1 MSYRYGAWRGGPD
14 PLEPPFDVARALDR
28 LGDRVLRGDRAAD
41 ALRNLLR
48 QGMPGTR
55 GLRDLLRQARD
66 RRRQLRERGRL
77 DGTLERVRE
86 LLDQAVEQERQ
97 TLFPDPSDA
106 ARLAEAELDQ
116 LPPDTA
122 RAVRQLADYRWRS
135 PEAAATYEQIRDLLR
150 REVLDSQFRGM
161 RDALAGA
168 SPEELQRIR
177 DMIADLN
184 AMLEA
189 DARGEDTQRQ
199 FEEFMER
206 YGDMFPE
213 RPRSLEE
220 LVDALARRAAA
231 ASRLAASLTP
241 EQRAE
246 LAALS
251 ASVLGDLGLRY
262 ELDRLGRALR
272 SRRPDLAWDQGAAM
286 DGEQPL
292 GLGDATTALEELADL
307 ESLEATLG
315 QRYPGASLDDI
326 DLEAVERAL
335 GRAAV
340 DDVETLRRLERE
352 LAEQGYLV
360 REQGELRLT
369 PKAIRRIGAV
379 ALRRIFSSLDE
390 GRRGDHDV
398 AGLGLAGEPT
408 GASRP
413 WTFGDEEPLD
423 VVRTVR
429 NAVLRQGPRRP
440 PGAVDDHDPPAPP
453 SATLP
458 VRGPTV
464 PEMGGLDAD
473 RGSTV
478 PEVGGL
484 DADRG
489 STVPGV
495 GGLDAVRRPTV
506 PGVGGLDAVRGPT
519 GRGAGGFP
527 RARAARPGVTL
538 APDDF
543 EVLETERRTSAAVCL
558 LVDQSYSML
567 LREAWGTAKA
577 TALAL
582 HSLVSTRYPQD
593 ALEIIG
599 FSLLARTVRPAELPD
614 LDAAVGQGTNLHH
627 ALVLAGRHLDRH
639 PEAEPVVL
647 VVTDGEPT
655 AHLEPDGYPLFDY
668 PPDPRTIELTLTEVT
683 RLTRRRATINLFM
696 LDDDPRLVAFVDLIA
711 RLNGGRVFAPAP
723 DRLGDYVVSDYLRAR
738 RGRRAR

>member
-28 LGDRVLRGDRAAD
+28 LGERVLAGDRAAD
-41 ALRNLLR
+41 ALRGLLR
-48 QGMPGTR
+48 EGMPGTR

-66 RRRQLRERGRL
+66 RRRELRQRGRL

-86 LLDQAVEQERQ
+86 LLDQAVDTERQ
-97 TLFPDPSDA
+97 ALFPDPSDA

-122 RAVRQLADYRWRS
+122 RAVRQLADYQWRS

-150 REVLDSQFRGM
+150 REVLDAQFRGM

-177 DMIADLN
+177 DMVADLN

-189 DARGEDTQRQ
+189 DARGEDTQRA

-213 RPRSLEE
+213 NPRSLEE

-231 ASRLAASLTP
+231 ASRLAASLSP

-251 ASVLGDLGLRY
+251 RSVLGDLGLQY

-272 SRRPDLAWDQGAAM
+272 SRRSDLRWDQGATM
-286 DGEQPL
+286 GGEQPL

-307 ESLEATLG
+307 ESLEASLG
-315 QRYPGASLDDI
+315 QRYPGASLDDV

-352 LAEQGYLV
+352 LTEQGYLL

-429 NAVLRQGPRRP
+429 NAVLR
-440 PGAVDDHDPPAPP
+440 
-453 SATLP
+453 
-458 VRGPTV
+458 
-464 PEMGGLDAD
+464 
-473 RGSTV
+473 
-478 PEVGGL
+478 
-484 DADRG
+484 
-489 STVPGV
+489 
-495 GGLDAVRRPTV
+495 
-506 PGVGGLDAVRGPT
+506 
-519 GRGAGGFP
+519 GAGESGRSPGGQMRAGPLGGFGGEDSP
-527 RARAARPGVTL
+527 PNEPGLRRVGVRL

-543 EVLETERRTSAAVCL
+543 EIEETERRTSAAVCL
-558 LVDQSYSML
+558 LVDQSLSML
-567 LREAWGTAKA
+567 LRETWGMAKA

-599 FSLLARTVRPAELPD
+599 FSLLARTVRPADLPD
-614 LDAAVGQGTNLHH
+614 LDASVTQGTNLHH

-655 AHLEPDGYPLFDY
+655 AHLEPDGRPIFDY
-668 PPDPRTIELTLTEVT
+668 PPDPRTIELTLTEVN
-683 RLTRRRATINLFM
+683 RLTRRRATINVFM
-696 LDDDPRLVAFVDLIA
+696 LDDDPRLVAFVDLVA
-711 RLNGGRVFAPAP
+711 RLNGGRVLAPAP

-738 RGRRAR
+738 RGRRGR

>member
-28 LGDRVLRGDRAAD
+28 LGERVLSGDRAAD

-66 RRRQLRERGRL
+66 RRRELRERGRL

-97 TLFPDPSDA
+97 ALFPDPSDA

-122 RAVRQLADYRWRS
+122 RAVRQLADYQWRS

-177 DMIADLN
+177 DMVADLN

-213 RPRSLEE
+213 NPRSLEE

-251 ASVLGDLGLRY
+251 ESVLGDLGLQY

-272 SRRPDLAWDQGAAM
+272 SRRPDLSWDRGAPVA
-286 DGEQPL
+286 GEQPL

-307 ESLEATLG
+307 ESLEASLG

-352 LAEQGYLV
+352 LTEQGYLV
-360 REQGELRLT
+360 REQGELKLS

-379 ALRRIFSSLDE
+379 ALRRIFSTLDE

-413 WTFGDEEPLD
+413 WQFGDEEPID

-440 PGAVDDHDPPAPP
+440 GA
-453 SATLP
+453 
-458 VRGPTV
+458 
-464 PEMGGLDAD
+464 
-473 RGSTV
+473 
-478 PEVGGL
+478 
-484 DADRG
+484 
-489 STVPGV
+489 
-495 GGLDAVRRPTV
+495 AV
-506 PGVGGLDAVRGPT
+506 A
-519 GRGAGGFP
+519 
-527 RARAARPGVTL
+527 L

-567 LREAWGTAKA
+567 LREAWGMAKA

-582 HSLVSTRYPQD
+582 HSLVATRYPQD

-599 FSLLARTVRPAELPD
+599 FSLLARTVRNAELPD
-614 LDAAVGQGTNLHH
+614 LAPAVGQGTNLHH

-655 AHLEPDGYPLFDY
+655 AHLEPDGFPWFDY
-668 PPDPRTIELTLTEVT
+668 PPDPRTIELTLAEVT
-683 RLTRRRATINLFM
+683 RLTRRGATINVFM
-696 LDDDPRLVAFVDLIA
+696 LDDDPRLVRFVDGIA
-711 RLNGGRVFAPAP
+711 RLNGGRVFAPSTE
-723 DRLGDYVVSDYLRAR
+723 RLGDYVVSDYLRAR
-738 RGRRAR
+738 RGRRGR

>member
-14 PLEPPFDVARALDR
+14 PLEPPFDVAGALDR

-41 ALRNLLR
+41 ALRDLLR
-48 QGMPGTR
+48 RGLPGTR
-55 GLRDLLRQARD
+55 GLRDLLRQVRE
-66 RRRQLRERGRL
+66 RRQGLRDRGRL

-86 LLDQAVEQERQ
+86 LLDQAVDQERQ
-97 TLFPDPSDA
+97 ALFPDPSDA

-122 RAVRQLADYRWRS
+122 RAVRQLADYQWRS

-177 DMIADLN
+177 DMLADLN

-246 LAALS
+246 LAGLAQ
-251 ASVLGDLGLRY
+251 SVLGDLGLQY
-262 ELDRLGRALR
+262 ELDRLGRSLR
-272 SRRPDLAWDQGAAM
+272 SRRPDLRWDQGAPMA
-286 DGEQPL
+286 GEQPL

-307 ESLEATLG
+307 ESLEASLG
-315 QRYPGASLDDI
+315 QRYPGASLDDV
-326 DLEAVERAL
+326 DPEALERAL

-340 DDVETLRRLERE
+340 DDLETLRRLERE

-360 REQGELRLT
+360 REQGELKLT
-369 PKAIRRIGAV
+369 PKAVRRIGAV
-379 ALRRIFSSLDE
+379 ALRRVFSSLDE

-413 WTFGDEEPLD
+413 WQFGDEQPLD

-429 NAVLRQGPRRP
+429 NAVLRGGPRRP
-440 PGAVDDHDPPAPP
+440 GGALA
-453 SATLP
+453 
-458 VRGPTV
+458 
-464 PEMGGLDAD
+464 
-473 RGSTV
+473 
-478 PEVGGL
+478 
-484 DADRG
+484 
-489 STVPGV
+489 
-495 GGLDAVRRPTV
+495 
-506 PGVGGLDAVRGPT
+506 
-519 GRGAGGFP
+519 
-527 RARAARPGVTL
+527 L

-543 EVLETERRTSAAVCL
+543 EVLETETRTSAAVCL

-567 LREAWGTAKA
+567 LRETWGMAKA

-593 ALEIIG
+593 ALEVIG
-599 FSLLARTVRPAELPD
+599 FSLLARTVRPTELPD

-655 AHLEPDGYPLFDY
+655 AHLEPDGYPWFDY

-683 RLTRRRATINLFM
+683 RLTRRRATINVFM
-696 LDDDPRLVAFVDLIA
+696 LDDDPRLVGFVDLIA
-711 RLNGGRVFAPAP
+711 RLNGGRVFAPSP

>member
-14 PLEPPFDVARALDR
+14 PLEPPFDVNQALDR
-28 LGDRVLRGDRAAD
+28 LGERVLSGDRAAD

-66 RRRQLRERGRL
+66 RRRELRERGRL

-97 TLFPDPSDA
+97 ALFPDPSDA

-122 RAVRQLADYRWRS
+122 RAVRQLADYQWRS

-150 REVLDSQFRGM
+150 REVLDSQFRGL

-177 DMIADLN
+177 DMVADLN

-189 DARGEDTQRQ
+189 DARGEDTSRQ

-213 RPRSLEE
+213 NPRSLEE

-251 ASVLGDLGLRY
+251 ESVLGDLGLQY
-262 ELDRLGRALR
+262 ELDRLGRSLR
-272 SRRPDLAWDQGAAM
+272 SRRPDLPWDEGASM
-286 DGEQPL
+286 GGEEPL

-307 ESLEATLG
+307 ESLESQLG

-326 DLEAVERAL
+326 DMEAVERAL

-352 LAEQGYLV
+352 LTEQGYLV
-360 REQGELRLT
+360 REQGELKLT

-398 AGLGLAGEPT
+398 AGIGLAGEPT

-413 WTFGDEEPLD
+413 WVFGDEEPLD
-423 VVRTVR
+423 VPRTVR
-429 NAVLRQGPRRP
+429 NAVLRGAPRRP
-440 PGAVDDHDPPAPP
+440 GGAVA
-453 SATLP
+453 
-458 VRGPTV
+458 
-464 PEMGGLDAD
+464 
-473 RGSTV
+473 
-478 PEVGGL
+478 
-484 DADRG
+484 
-489 STVPGV
+489 
-495 GGLDAVRRPTV
+495 
-506 PGVGGLDAVRGPT
+506 
-519 GRGAGGFP
+519 
-527 RARAARPGVTL
+527 L

-567 LREAWGTAKA
+567 LRETWGMAKA

-582 HSLVSTRYPQD
+582 HSLVSTRFPQD
-593 ALEIIG
+593 ALEVIG

-655 AHLEPDGYPLFDY
+655 AHLEPDGYPIFDY
-668 PPDPRTIELTLTEVT
+668 PPDPRTIELTLAEVT
-683 RLTRRRATINLFM
+683 RLTRRRATINVFM

>member
-14 PLEPPFDVARALDR
+14 PLEPPFDVAGALDR
-28 LGDRVLRGDRAAD
+28 LGERVLSGDRAAD

-66 RRRQLRERGRL
+66 RRRELRERGRL

-97 TLFPDPSDA
+97 ALFPDPSDA

-122 RAVRQLADYRWRS
+122 RAVRQLADYQWRS

-150 REVLDSQFRGM
+150 REVLDAQFQGM

-177 DMIADLN
+177 DMVADLN

-199 FEEFMER
+199 FEEFMDR

-213 RPRSLEE
+213 NPRSLEE

-246 LAALS
+246 LAALTE
-251 ASVLGDLGLRY
+251 SVLGDLGLQY

-272 SRRPDLAWDQGAAM
+272 SHRPDLPWDQGTTM
-286 DGEQPL
+286 GGEEPL

-307 ESLEATLG
+307 ESLEASLG
-315 QRYPGASLDDI
+315 QRYPGASLDDV

-335 GRAAV
+335 GRSAV

-352 LAEQGYLV
+352 LTEQGYLL
-360 REQGELRLT
+360 REQGELKLS

-379 ALRRIFSSLDE
+379 ALRRVFSSLEE

-413 WTFGDEEPLD
+413 WVFGDEEPLD
-423 VVRTVR
+423 VIRTVR
-429 NAVLRQGPRRP
+429 NAVLRGASRP
-440 PGAVDDHDPPAPP
+440 PGGAVDSPGHPAPR
-453 SATLP
+453 S
-458 VRGPTV
+458 GTV
-464 PEMGGLDAD
+464 PL
-473 RGSTV
+473 
-478 PEVGGL
+478 
-484 DADRG
+484 
-489 STVPGV
+489 
-495 GGLDAVRRPTV
+495 
-506 PGVGGLDAVRGPT
+506 
-519 GRGAGGFP
+519 RGAEQRETGFPRARTEAGRPGDRAGAGFP
-527 RARAARPGVTL
+527 RARAAGPAVEL

-567 LREAWGTAKA
+567 LRETWGMAKA

-599 FSLLARTVRPAELPD
+599 FSRFARTVRPADLPD
-614 LDAAVGQGTNLHH
+614 LDADIGQGTNLHH

-655 AHLEPDGYPLFDY
+655 AHLEPDGYAWFAY
-668 PPDPRTIELTLTEVT
+668 PPERRTVELTLTEVT
-683 RLTRRRATINLFM
+683 RLTRRGATINVFM
-696 LDDDPRLVAFVDLIA
+696 LDEDPRLVAFVDLVA
-711 RLNGGRVFAPAP
+711 RLNGGRVFSPSP

-738 RGRRAR
+738 RGRRGRRAG

>member
-1 MSYRYGAWRGGPD
+1 
-14 PLEPPFDVARALDR
+14 
-28 LGDRVLRGDRAAD
+28 
-41 ALRNLLR
+41 LRNLLR
-48 QGMPGTR
+48 QGVPGTR
-55 GLRDLLRQARD
+55 GLRDLLRQVRD
-66 RRRQLRERGRL
+66 RRNDLRERGRL

-86 LLDQAVEQERQ
+86 LLDQAVEQERRA
-97 TLFPDPSDA
+97 LFPDPSDA

-122 RAVRQLADYRWRS
+122 RAVRQLADYQWRS

-150 REVLDSQFRGM
+150 REVLDSQFQGM

-177 DMIADLN
+177 DMVADLN

-213 RPRSLEE
+213 NPRNLEE
-220 LVDALARRAAA
+220 LVDALSRRAAA
-231 ASRLAASLTP
+231 ASRLAASLSP

-251 ASVLGDLGLRY
+251 ESVLGDLGLQY
-262 ELDRLGRALR
+262 ELDRLGRSLR
-272 SRRPDLAWDQGAAM
+272 SRRPDLPWDQGAAM
-286 DGEQPL
+286 GGEEPL

-307 ESLEATLG
+307 ESLEAALG

-352 LAEQGYLV
+352 LTEQGYLV
-360 REQGELRLT
+360 REQGELKLT

-398 AGLGLAGEPT
+398 TGLGLAGELT

-413 WTFGDEEPLD
+413 WQFGDEEPLD

-429 NAVLRQGPRRP
+429 NAVLR
-440 PGAVDDHDPPAPP
+440 
-453 SATLP
+453 
-458 VRGPTV
+458 
-464 PEMGGLDAD
+464 GGQL
-473 RGSTV
+473 
-478 PEVGGL
+478 
-484 DADRG
+484 
-489 STVPGV
+489 
-495 GGLDAVRRPTV
+495 
-506 PGVGGLDAVRGPT
+506 
-519 GRGAGGFP
+519 GGFGGADSP
-527 RARAARPGVTL
+527 PNGPGRRGVRL
-538 APDDF
+538 QPDDF

-567 LREAWGTAKA
+567 LRETWGMAKA

-599 FSLLARTVRPAELPD
+599 FSLLARTVRPADLPD

-655 AHLEPDGYPLFDY
+655 AHLEPDGTPEFWY
-668 PPDPRTIELTLTEVT
+668 PPDPRTVELTLTEVT
-683 RLTRRRATINLFM
+683 RLTRRGATINVFM

-711 RLNGGRVFAPAP
+711 
-723 DRLGDYVVSDYLRAR
+723 
-738 RGRRAR
+738 

>member
-14 PLEPPFDVARALDR
+14 PLEPPFDVAGALDR
-28 LGDRVLRGDRAAD
+28 LGERVLSGDRAAD

-66 RRRQLRERGRL
+66 RRRELRERGRL

-86 LLDQAVEQERQ
+86 LLDQAVEAERQ
-97 TLFPDPSDA
+97 ALFPDPSDA

-122 RAVRQLADYRWRS
+122 RAVRQLADYQWRS
-135 PEAAATYEQIRDLLR
+135 PEAAAAYEQIRDLLR

-177 DMIADLN
+177 DMVADLN

-213 RPRSLEE
+213 NPRNLEE

-246 LAALS
+246 LAAL
-251 ASVLGDLGLRY
+251 AESVLGDLGLQY
-262 ELDRLGRALR
+262 ELDRLGRSLR
-272 SRRPDLAWDQGAAM
+272 ARRPDLPWDQGAAM
-286 DGEQPL
+286 GGEEPL

-307 ESLEATLG
+307 ESLEASLG
-315 QRYPGASLDDI
+315 QRYPGASLDDV

-352 LAEQGYLV
+352 LTEQGYLL
-360 REQGELRLT
+360 REQGELKLS

-379 ALRRIFSSLDE
+379 ALRRVFSSLEE

-413 WTFGDEEPLD
+413 WVFGDEEPVD
-423 VVRTVR
+423 AVRTVR
-429 NAVLRQGPRRP
+429 NAVMRQAPSRFTGGATSAP
-440 PGAVDDHDPPAPP
+440 PDPPEHPH
-453 SATLP
+453 LK
-458 VRGPTV
+458 
-464 PEMGGLDAD
+464 
-473 RGSTV
+473 
-478 PEVGGL
+478 
-484 DADRG
+484 
-489 STVPGV
+489 
-495 GGLDAVRRPTV
+495 
-506 PGVGGLDAVRGPT
+506 
-519 GRGAGGFP
+519 
-527 RARAARPGVTL
+527 L
-538 APDDF
+538 AHEDF

-567 LREAWGTAKA
+567 LRETWGMAKA

-599 FSLLARTVRPAELPD
+599 FSRLARTVRPADLPD
-614 LDAAVGQGTNLHH
+614 LDADVSQGTNLHH

-655 AHLEPDGYPLFDY
+655 AHLEPDGYPWFAY
-668 PPDPRTIELTLTEVT
+668 PPERRTIELTLTEVT
-683 RLTRRRATINLFM
+683 RLTRRGATVNVFM

-711 RLNGGRVFAPAP
+711 RLNGGRVFAPSP

-738 RGRRAR
+738 RGRRAG

>member
-28 LGDRVLRGDRAAD
+28 LGERVLAGDRAAD
-41 ALRNLLR
+41 ALRGLLR
-48 QGMPGTR
+48 DGMPGTR

-66 RRRQLRERGRL
+66 RRRELRQRGRL

-86 LLDQAVEQERQ
+86 LLDQAVDTERQ
-97 TLFPDPSDA
+97 ALFPDPSDA

-122 RAVRQLADYRWRS
+122 RAVRQLADYQWRS

-150 REVLDSQFRGM
+150 REVLDAQFRGM

-177 DMIADLN
+177 DMVADLN

-189 DARGEDTQRQ
+189 DARGEDTQAA

-213 RPRSLEE
+213 NPRSLEE

-231 ASRLAASLTP
+231 ASRLAASLSP

-251 ASVLGDLGLRY
+251 RSVLGDLGLQY
-262 ELDRLGRALR
+262 ELDRLARALR
-272 SRRPDLAWDQGAAM
+272 SRRSDLRWDQGATM

-307 ESLEATLG
+307 ESLEASLG

-352 LAEQGYLV
+352 LTEQGYLL

-429 NAVLRQGPRRP
+429 NAVQRGAPRRP
-440 PGAVDDHDPPAPP
+440 GGAVA
-453 SATLP
+453 
-458 VRGPTV
+458 
-464 PEMGGLDAD
+464 
-473 RGSTV
+473 
-478 PEVGGL
+478 
-484 DADRG
+484 
-489 STVPGV
+489 
-495 GGLDAVRRPTV
+495 
-506 PGVGGLDAVRGPT
+506 
-519 GRGAGGFP
+519 
-527 RARAARPGVTL
+527 L

-558 LVDQSYSML
+558 LVDQSLSML
-567 LREAWGTAKA
+567 LRETWGMAKA

-599 FSLLARTVRPAELPD
+599 FSLLARTVRPADLPD
-614 LDAAVGQGTNLHH
+614 LDASVTQGTNLHH

-655 AHLEPDGYPLFDY
+655 AHLEPDGRPIFDY
-668 PPDPRTIELTLTEVT
+668 PPDPRTIELTLTEVN
-683 RLTRRRATINLFM
+683 RLTRRRATINVFM
-696 LDDDPRLVAFVDLIA
+696 LDDDPRLVAFVDLVA
-711 RLNGGRVFAPAP
+711 RLNGGRVLAPAP

-738 RGRRAR
+738 RGRRGR

>member
-1 MSYRYGAWRGGPD
+1 
-14 PLEPPFDVARALDR
+14 
-28 LGDRVLRGDRAAD
+28 
-41 ALRNLLR
+41 
-48 QGMPGTR
+48 
-55 GLRDLLRQARD
+55 
-66 RRRQLRERGRL
+66 
-77 DGTLERVRE
+77 
-86 LLDQAVEQERQ
+86 
-97 TLFPDPSDA
+97 
-106 ARLAEAELDQ
+106 
-116 LPPDTA
+116 
-122 RAVRQLADYRWRS
+122 
-135 PEAAATYEQIRDLLR
+135 
-150 REVLDSQFRGM
+150 M

-177 DMIADLN
+177 DMVADLN

-189 DARGEDTQRQ
+189 DARGEDTTRQ

-213 RPRSLEE
+213 NPRSLEE

-251 ASVLGDLGLRY
+251 ESVLGDLGLQY

-272 SRRPDLAWDQGAAM
+272 SRRPDLPWDQGAAM

-307 ESLEATLG
+307 ESLESTLG

-352 LAEQGYLV
+352 LTEQGYLV
-360 REQGELRLT
+360 REQGELKLS

-398 AGLGLAGEPT
+398 PGLGLAGEPT

-413 WTFGDEEPLD
+413 WVFGDEEAAG
-423 VVRTVR
+423 RG
-429 NAVLRQGPRRP
+429 QHGPQR
-440 PGAVDDHDPPAPP
+440 GAAAPAGA
-453 SATLP
+453 ATP
-458 VRGPTV
+458 R
-464 PEMGGLDAD
+464 
-473 RGSTV
+473 
-478 PEVGGL
+478 
-484 DADRG
+484 
-489 STVPGV
+489 
-495 GGLDAVRRPTV
+495 
-506 PGVGGLDAVRGPT
+506 T
-519 GRGAGGFP
+519 GRWLLTP
-527 RARAARPGVTL
+527 E
-538 APDDF
+538 DF

-567 LREAWGTAKA
+567 LRETWGMAKA

-593 ALEIIG
+593 ALEVIG

-655 AHLEPDGYPLFDY
+655 AHLEPDGYPIFDY

-683 RLTRRRATINLFM
+683 RLTRRGATINVFM

-711 RLNGGRVFAPAP
+711 RLNGGRVFAPSP

-738 RGRRAR
+738 RGRRARGA

>member
-28 LGDRVLRGDRAAD
+28 LGERVLSGDRAAD

-66 RRRQLRERGRL
+66 RRRELRERGRL

-97 TLFPDPSDA
+97 ALFPDPSDA

-122 RAVRQLADYRWRS
+122 RAVRQLADYQWRS

-177 DMIADLN
+177 DMVADLN

-199 FEEFMER
+199 FDEFMER

-213 RPRSLEE
+213 NPRSLEE

-251 ASVLGDLGLRY
+251 ESVLGDLGLQY

-272 SRRPDLAWDQGAAM
+272 SRRPDLPWDRGAPM
-286 DGEQPL
+286 GGEQPL

-307 ESLEATLG
+307 ESLEASLG

-352 LAEQGYLV
+352 LTEQGYLV
-360 REQGELRLT
+360 REQGELKLS

-379 ALRRIFSSLDE
+379 ALRRIFSTLDE

-413 WTFGDEEPLD
+413 WVFGDEQPLD

-429 NAVLRQGPRRP
+429 NAVLR
-440 PGAVDDHDPPAPP
+440 
-453 SATLP
+453 
-458 VRGPTV
+458 
-464 PEMGGLDAD
+464 
-473 RGSTV
+473 
-478 PEVGGL
+478 
-484 DADRG
+484 
-489 STVPGV
+489 
-495 GGLDAVRRPTV
+495 
-506 PGVGGLDAVRGPT
+506 
-519 GRGAGGFP
+519 GAGEPGHLAGGRP
-527 RARAARPGVTL
+527 RVGVRL
-538 APDDF
+538 APEDF
-543 EVLETERRTSAAVCL
+543 EVEETERRTSAAVCL
-558 LVDQSYSML
+558 LVDQSLSML
-567 LREAWGTAKA
+567 LRETWGTAKS

-593 ALEIIG
+593 ALEVIG
-599 FSLLARTVRPAELPD
+599 FSVLARTVRPAELPD
-614 LDAAVGQGTNLHH
+614 LEPSVEQGTNLHH

-647 VVTDGEPT
+647 VITDGEPT
-655 AHLEPDGYPLFDY
+655 AHLEPDGYPLFYY

-683 RLTRRRATINLFM
+683 RLTRRRATINVFM
-696 LDDDPRLVAFVDLIA
+696 LDDDPRLVGFVDLIA
-711 RLNGGRVFAPAP
+711 RLNGGRVFAPSP

>member
-14 PLEPPFDVARALDR
+14 PLEPPFDVAGALDR
-28 LGDRVLRGDRAAD
+28 LGERVLSGDRAAD

-66 RRRQLRERGRL
+66 RRRELRERGRL

-97 TLFPDPSDA
+97 ALFPDPSDA

-122 RAVRQLADYRWRS
+122 RAVRQLADYQWRS

-150 REVLDSQFRGM
+150 REVLDAQFQGM

-177 DMIADLN
+177 DMVADLN

-199 FEEFMER
+199 FEEFMDR

-213 RPRSLEE
+213 NPRSLEE

-246 LAALS
+246 LAALTE
-251 ASVLGDLGLRY
+251 SVLGDLGLQY

-272 SRRPDLAWDQGAAM
+272 SHRPDLPWDQGTTM
-286 DGEQPL
+286 GGEEPL

-307 ESLEATLG
+307 ESLEASLG
-315 QRYPGASLDDI
+315 QRYPGASLDDV

-335 GRAAV
+335 GRSAV

-352 LAEQGYLV
+352 LTEQGYLL
-360 REQGELRLT
+360 REQGELKLS

-379 ALRRIFSSLDE
+379 ALRRVFSSLEE

-413 WTFGDEEPLD
+413 WVFGDEEPLD

-429 NAVLRQGPRRP
+429 NAVLRGASRP
-440 PGAVDDHDPPAPP
+440 PGGAVDSPGHPAPR
-453 SATLP
+453 SAT
-458 VRGPTV
+458 V
-464 PEMGGLDAD
+464 PL
-473 RGSTV
+473 
-478 PEVGGL
+478 
-484 DADRG
+484 
-489 STVPGV
+489 
-495 GGLDAVRRPTV
+495 
-506 PGVGGLDAVRGPT
+506 
-519 GRGAGGFP
+519 RGAEQRETGFPRARTEAGRPGDRAGAEFP
-527 RARAARPGVTL
+527 RARAAGPAVEL

-567 LREAWGTAKA
+567 LRETWGMAKA

-599 FSLLARTVRPAELPD
+599 FSRFARTVRPADLPD
-614 LDAAVGQGTNLHH
+614 LDADIGQGTNLHH

-655 AHLEPDGYPLFDY
+655 AHLEPDGYAWFAY
-668 PPDPRTIELTLTEVT
+668 PPERRTVELTLTEVT
-683 RLTRRRATINLFM
+683 RLTRRGATINVFM
-696 LDDDPRLVAFVDLIA
+696 LDEDPRLVAFVDLVA
-711 RLNGGRVFAPAP
+711 RLNGGRVFSPSP

-738 RGRRAR
+738 RGRRGRRAG

>member
-14 PLEPPFDVARALDR
+14 PLEPPFDVAGALDR
-28 LGDRVLRGDRAAD
+28 LGERVLSGDRAAD

-66 RRRQLRERGRL
+66 RRRELRERGRL

-97 TLFPDPSDA
+97 ALFPDPSDA

-122 RAVRQLADYRWRS
+122 RAVRQLADYQWRS

-150 REVLDSQFRGM
+150 REVLDAQFQGM

-177 DMIADLN
+177 DMVADLN

-199 FEEFMER
+199 FEEFMDR

-213 RPRSLEE
+213 NPRSLEE

-246 LAALS
+246 LAALTE
-251 ASVLGDLGLRY
+251 SVLGDLGLQY

-272 SRRPDLAWDQGAAM
+272 SHRPDLPWDQGTTM
-286 DGEQPL
+286 GGEEPL

-307 ESLEATLG
+307 ESLEASLG
-315 QRYPGASLDDI
+315 QRYPGASLDDV

-335 GRAAV
+335 GRSAV

-352 LAEQGYLV
+352 LTEQGYLL
-360 REQGELRLT
+360 REQGELKLS

-379 ALRRIFSSLDE
+379 ALRRVFSSLEE

-413 WTFGDEEPLD
+413 WVFGDEEPLD

-429 NAVLRQGPRRP
+429 NAVLRGASRP
-440 PGAVDDHDPPAPP
+440 PGGAVDSPGHPAPR
-453 SATLP
+453 SAT
-458 VRGPTV
+458 V
-464 PEMGGLDAD
+464 PL
-473 RGSTV
+473 
-478 PEVGGL
+478 
-484 DADRG
+484 
-489 STVPGV
+489 
-495 GGLDAVRRPTV
+495 
-506 PGVGGLDAVRGPT
+506 
-519 GRGAGGFP
+519 RGAEQREAGFPRARTEAGRPGDRAGAGFP
-527 RARAARPGVTL
+527 RARAAGPAVEL

-567 LREAWGTAKA
+567 LRETWGMAKA

-599 FSLLARTVRPAELPD
+599 FSRFARTVRPADLPD
-614 LDAAVGQGTNLHH
+614 LDADIGQGTNLHH

-655 AHLEPDGYPLFDY
+655 AHLEPDGYAWFAY
-668 PPDPRTIELTLTEVT
+668 PPERRTVELTLTEVT
-683 RLTRRRATINLFM
+683 RLTRRGATINVFM
-696 LDDDPRLVAFVDLIA
+696 LDEDPRLVAFVDLVA
-711 RLNGGRVFAPAP
+711 RLNGGRVFSPSP

-738 RGRRAR
+738 RGRRGRRAG

>member
-1 MSYRYGAWRGGPD
+1 VSYRYGAWRGGPD
-14 PLEPPFDVARALDR
+14 PLEPPFDLNQALDR
-28 LGDRVLRGDRAAD
+28 LGERVLSGDRAAD

-66 RRRQLRERGRL
+66 RRRELRQRGRL

-97 TLFPDPSDA
+97 ALFPDPSDA

-116 LPPDTA
+116 LPPEVA

-135 PEAAATYEQIRDLLR
+135 PEAAATYEEIRDLLR
-150 REVLDSQFRGM
+150 REVLDSQFRGL

-177 DMIADLN
+177 DMVADLN

-189 DARGEDTQRQ
+189 DARGEDTSRQ

-206 YGDMFPE
+206 YGDLFPE
-213 RPRSLEE
+213 NPQSLEE

-251 ASVLGDLGLRY
+251 ESVLGELGLQY

-272 SRRPDLAWDQGAAM
+272 SRRPDLSWDQGAPM
-286 DGEQPL
+286 GGEQPL

-307 ESLEATLG
+307 ESLEASLG

-352 LAEQGYLV
+352 LTEQGYLV
-360 REQGELRLT
+360 REQGELKLS

-379 ALRRIFSSLDE
+379 ALRRIFSTLEE

-413 WTFGDEEPLD
+413 WVFGDEQPLD

-429 NAVLRQGPRRP
+429 NAVLRGGRRP
-440 PGAVDDHDPPAPP
+440 GGAVA
-453 SATLP
+453 
-458 VRGPTV
+458 
-464 PEMGGLDAD
+464 
-473 RGSTV
+473 
-478 PEVGGL
+478 
-484 DADRG
+484 
-489 STVPGV
+489 
-495 GGLDAVRRPTV
+495 
-506 PGVGGLDAVRGPT
+506 
-519 GRGAGGFP
+519 
-527 RARAARPGVTL
+527 L

-558 LVDQSYSML
+558 LVDQSLSML
-567 LREAWGTAKA
+567 LRETWGTAKS

-582 HSLVSTRYPQD
+582 HSLVSTRFPQD
-593 ALEIIG
+593 ALEVIG
-599 FSLLARTVRPAELPD
+599 FSVLARTIRPAELPD
-614 LDAAVGQGTNLHH
+614 LEPSVEQGTNLHH
-627 ALVLAGRHLDRH
+627 ALMLAGRHLDRH

-655 AHLEPDGYPLFDY
+655 AHLEPDGQPIFAY
-668 PPDPRTIELTLTEVT
+668 PPDRRTVELTLTEVT
-683 RLTRRRATINLFM
+683 RLTRRRATINVFM
-696 LDDDPRLVAFVDLIA
+696 LDDDPRLVRFVDLIA
-711 RLNGGRVFAPAP
+711 RLNGGRVFAPSP

-738 RGRRAR
+738 RGRRGR

>member
-14 PLEPPFDVARALDR
+14 PLEPPFDVAGALDR
-28 LGDRVLRGDRAAD
+28 LGERVLSGDRAAD

-66 RRRQLRERGRL
+66 RRRELRERGRL
-77 DGTLERVRE
+77 DGTLERVRA

-97 TLFPDPSDA
+97 ALFPDPSDA

-122 RAVRQLADYRWRS
+122 RAVRQLADYQWRS

-150 REVLDSQFRGM
+150 REVLDAQFQGM

-177 DMIADLN
+177 DMVADLN

-199 FEEFMER
+199 FEEFMDR

-213 RPRSLEE
+213 NPRSLEE

-246 LAALS
+246 LAALTE
-251 ASVLGDLGLRY
+251 SVLGDLGLQY

-272 SRRPDLAWDQGAAM
+272 THRPDLPWDQGTTM
-286 DGEQPL
+286 GGEEPL

-307 ESLEATLG
+307 ESLEASLG
-315 QRYPGASLDDI
+315 QRYPGASLDDV

-335 GRAAV
+335 GRSAV

-352 LAEQGYLV
+352 LTEQGYLL
-360 REQGELRLT
+360 REQGELKLS

-379 ALRRIFSSLDE
+379 ALRRVFSSLEE

-413 WTFGDEEPLD
+413 WVFGDEEPLD

-429 NAVLRQGPRRP
+429 NAVLRGASRP
-440 PGAVDDHDPPAPP
+440 PGGAVDSPGHPAPR
-453 SATLP
+453 SAT
-458 VRGPTV
+458 V
-464 PEMGGLDAD
+464 PL
-473 RGSTV
+473 
-478 PEVGGL
+478 
-484 DADRG
+484 
-489 STVPGV
+489 
-495 GGLDAVRRPTV
+495 
-506 PGVGGLDAVRGPT
+506 
-519 GRGAGGFP
+519 RGAEQRETGFPRARTEAGRPGDRAGAGFP
-527 RARAARPGVTL
+527 RARAAGPAVEL

-567 LREAWGTAKA
+567 LRETWGMAKA

-599 FSLLARTVRPAELPD
+599 FSRFARTVRPADLPD
-614 LDAAVGQGTNLHH
+614 LDADIGQGTNLHH

-655 AHLEPDGYPLFDY
+655 AHLEPDGYAWFAY
-668 PPDPRTIELTLTEVT
+668 PPERRTVELTLTEVT
-683 RLTRRRATINLFM
+683 RLTRRGATINVFM
-696 LDDDPRLVAFVDLIA
+696 LDEDPRLVAFVDLVA
-711 RLNGGRVFAPAP
+711 RLNGGRVFSPSP

-738 RGRRAR
+738 RGRRGRRAG

>member
-28 LGDRVLRGDRAAD
+28 LGERVLGGDRAAD

-66 RRRQLRERGRL
+66 RRRELRERGRL
-77 DGTLERVRE
+77 DATLERVRE

-97 TLFPDPSDA
+97 ALFPDPSDA

-122 RAVRQLADYRWRS
+122 RAVRQLADYQWRS

-213 RPRSLEE
+213 QPRTLEE

-251 ASVLGDLGLRY
+251 ESVLGDLGLRY
-262 ELDRLGRALR
+262 ELDRLGRSLR

-286 DGEQPL
+286 GGEQPL

-398 AGLGLAGEPT
+398 VGLGLAGEPT

-413 WTFGDEEPLD
+413 WQFGDEEPLD

-440 PGAVDDHDPPAPP
+440 AGAVDGAEHPASRSATVPLQGAEPPGAGFPPART
-453 SATLP
+453 A
-458 VRGPTV
+458 
-464 PEMGGLDAD
+464 
-473 RGSTV
+473 
-478 PEVGGL
+478 
-484 DADRG
+484 
-489 STVPGV
+489 
-495 GGLDAVRRPTV
+495 
-506 PGVGGLDAVRGPT
+506 
-519 GRGAGGFP
+519 GRA
-527 RARAARPGVTL
+527 VTL

-567 LREAWGTAKA
+567 LREAWGMAKA

-683 RLTRRRATINLFM
+683 RLTRRRATINVFM

>member
-14 PLEPPFDVARALDR
+14 PLEPPFDVAGALDR
-28 LGDRVLRGDRAAD
+28 LGERVLSGDRTA
-41 ALRNLLR
+41 
-48 QGMPGTR
+48 
-55 GLRDLLRQARD
+55 DLLRQARD
-66 RRRQLRERGRL
+66 RRRELRERGRL
-77 DGTLERVRE
+77 DGTLEQVRE

-97 TLFPDPSDA
+97 ALFPDPSDA

-122 RAVRQLADYRWRS
+122 RAVRQLADYQWRS

-150 REVLDSQFRGM
+150 REVLDSQFKGM

-168 SPEELQRIR
+168 SPTELQRIR
-177 DMIADLN
+177 DMVADLN

-213 RPRSLEE
+213 NPRTLEE

-246 LAALS
+246 LAAL
-251 ASVLGDLGLRY
+251 AESVLGDLGLQY
-262 ELDRLGRALR
+262 ELDRLGRSLR
-272 SRRPDLAWDQGAAM
+272 SRRPDLSWDQGAAM
-286 DGEQPL
+286 GGEQPL

-307 ESLEATLG
+307 ESLEASLG

-352 LAEQGYLV
+352 LTEQGYLV
-360 REQGELRLT
+360 REQGELKLS

-379 ALRRIFSSLDE
+379 ALRRVFSSLEE

-413 WTFGDEEPLD
+413 WVFGDEEPLD

-429 NAVLRQGPRRP
+429 NAVLRGGPRQ
-440 PGAVDDHDPPAPP
+440 PGRAVA
-453 SATLP
+453 
-458 VRGPTV
+458 
-464 PEMGGLDAD
+464 
-473 RGSTV
+473 
-478 PEVGGL
+478 
-484 DADRG
+484 
-489 STVPGV
+489 
-495 GGLDAVRRPTV
+495 
-506 PGVGGLDAVRGPT
+506 
-519 GRGAGGFP
+519 
-527 RARAARPGVTL
+527 L

-567 LREAWGTAKA
+567 LRETWGMAKA

-593 ALEIIG
+593 ALEVIG
-599 FSLLARTVRPAELPD
+599 FSLLARTVRPVDLPD

-655 AHLEPDGYPLFDY
+655 AHLEPDGYPIFDY

-683 RLTRRRATINLFM
+683 RLTRRRATINVFM
-696 LDDDPRLVAFVDLIA
+696 LDDDPSLVAFVDLIA
-711 RLNGGRVFAPAP
+711 RLNGGRVFAPSP

-738 RGRRAR
+738 RGR

>member
-14 PLEPPFDVARALDR
+14 PLEPPFDVAGALDR
-28 LGDRVLRGDRAAD
+28 LGERVLSGDRAAD

-66 RRRQLRERGRL
+66 RRRELRERGRL

-97 TLFPDPSDA
+97 ALFPDPSDA

-122 RAVRQLADYRWRS
+122 RAVRQLADYQWRS

-150 REVLDSQFRGM
+150 REVLDAQFQGM

-177 DMIADLN
+177 DMVADLN

-213 RPRSLEE
+213 NPRTLEE

-246 LAALS
+246 LAALTE
-251 ASVLGDLGLRY
+251 SVLGDLGLQY
-262 ELDRLGRALR
+262 ELDRLGRSLR
-272 SRRPDLAWDQGAAM
+272 ARRPDLPWDQGTNM
-286 DGEQPL
+286 GGEEPL

-307 ESLEATLG
+307 ESLEASLG
-315 QRYPGASLDDI
+315 QRYPGATLDDI
-326 DLEAVERAL
+326 DREAVERAL

-352 LAEQGYLV
+352 LTEQGYLL
-360 REQGELRLT
+360 REQGELKLS

-379 ALRRIFSSLDE
+379 ALRRVFSSLEE

-413 WTFGDEEPLD
+413 WVFGDEEPLD

-429 NAVLRQGPRRP
+429 NAVLRGASGRP
-440 PGAVDDHDPPAPP
+440 GGAVDNPDHPESR
-453 SATLP
+453 SAT
-458 VRGPTV
+458 V
-464 PEMGGLDAD
+464 PL
-473 RGSTV
+473 
-478 PEVGGL
+478 
-484 DADRG
+484 
-489 STVPGV
+489 
-495 GGLDAVRRPTV
+495 
-506 PGVGGLDAVRGPT
+506 
-519 GRGAGGFP
+519 RGAAQPAAGFS
-527 RARAARPGVTL
+527 RARAAEEPAAGRVGRAVTL

-567 LREAWGTAKA
+567 LRETWGMAKA

-599 FSLLARTVRPAELPD
+599 FSRFARTVRPADLPD
-614 LDAAVGQGTNLHH
+614 LDADIGQGTNLHH
-627 ALVLAGRHLDRH
+627 ALILAGRHLDRH

-647 VVTDGEPT
+647 VITDGEPT
-655 AHLEPDGYPLFDY
+655 AHLEPDGYGWFAY
-668 PPDPRTIELTLTEVT
+668 PPERRTIELTLTEVT
-683 RLTRRRATINLFM
+683 RLTRRRATINVFM
-696 LDDDPRLVAFVDLIA
+696 LDEDPRLVAFVDLVA
-711 RLNGGRVFAPAP
+711 RLNGGRVFAPSP

-738 RGRRAR
+738 RGRRGR

>member
-14 PLEPPFDVARALDR
+14 PLEPPFDVAGALDR
-28 LGDRVLRGDRAAD
+28 LGERVLSGDRAAD

-55 GLRDLLRQARD
+55 GLRDLLRQVRD
-66 RRRQLRERGRL
+66 RRRELRDRGRL

-97 TLFPDPSDA
+97 ALFPDPSDA

-116 LPPDTA
+116 LPPEVA

-177 DMIADLN
+177 DMMADLN

-189 DARGEDTQRQ
+189 DARGEDTQAR

-213 RPRSLEE
+213 NPGSLEE

-251 ASVLGDLGLRY
+251 QSVLGDVGLQY

-272 SRRPDLAWDQGAAM
+272 ARRPDLRWDQGAGV

-307 ESLEATLG
+307 ESLESALG
-315 QRYPGASLDDI
+315 QRYPGATLDDV

-352 LAEQGYLV
+352 LTEQGYLV
-360 REQGELRLT
+360 RDQGELKLS

-398 AGLGLAGEPT
+398 AGIGLAGEPT

-429 NAVLRQGPRRP
+429 NAVLR
-440 PGAVDDHDPPAPP
+440 
-453 SATLP
+453 
-458 VRGPTV
+458 
-464 PEMGGLDAD
+464 
-473 RGSTV
+473 
-478 PEVGGL
+478 
-484 DADRG
+484 
-489 STVPGV
+489 
-495 GGLDAVRRPTV
+495 
-506 PGVGGLDAVRGPT
+506 
-519 GRGAGGFP
+519 GAGESGHP
-527 RARAARPGVTL
+527 AGRPMRAAQLGGFGGEDSPPNEPGRRGVRL
-538 APDDF
+538 LPDDF

-558 LVDQSYSML
+558 LVDQSLSML
-567 LREAWGTAKA
+567 LRETWGTAKS

-593 ALEIIG
+593 ALEVIG
-599 FSLLARTVRPAELPD
+599 FSVLARTIRPAELPD
-614 LDAAVGQGTNLHH
+614 LEPSVEQGTNLHH

-655 AHLEPDGYPLFDY
+655 AHLEPDGYPLFFY
-668 PPDPRTIELTLTEVT
+668 PPHPRTVELTLTEVT
-683 RLTRRRATINLFM
+683 RLTRRGATINVFM
-696 LDDDPRLVAFVDLIA
+696 LDDDRRLVAFVDLIA
-711 RLNGGRVFAPAP
+711 RLNGGRVFAPSP

-738 RGRRAR
+738 RGRR

>member
-1 MSYRYGAWRGGPD
+1 VSYRYGAWRGGPD
-14 PLEPPFDVARALDR
+14 PLEPPFDVAGALDR
-28 LGDRVLRGDRAAD
+28 LGEGVLSGERAAD

-48 QGMPGTR
+48 RGMPGTR

-66 RRRQLRERGRL
+66 RRRELRERGRL

-86 LLDQAVEQERQ
+86 LLDQAVEAERQ
-97 TLFPDPSDA
+97 ALFPDPSDA

-135 PEAAATYEQIRDLLR
+135 PAAAAAYEQIRDLLR
-150 REVLDSQFRGM
+150 REVLDSQFQGM

-168 SPEELQRIR
+168 SPGELQRLR
-177 DMIADLN
+177 DMVADLN
-184 AMLEA
+184 AILEA

-213 RPRSLEE
+213 NPRTLEE

-251 ASVLGDLGLRY
+251 ESVLGDLGLRY
-262 ELDRLGRALR
+262 ELDRLGRSLR
-272 SRRPDLAWDQGAAM
+272 ARRPDLPWDQGTAM
-286 DGEQPL
+286 GGEEPL

-315 QRYPGASLDDI
+315 QRYPGASLDDV

-352 LAEQGYLV
+352 LTEQGYLL
-360 REQGELRLT
+360 REQGELKLS

-379 ALRRIFSSLDE
+379 ALRRVFSSLEE

-413 WTFGDEEPLD
+413 WVFGDEEPLD
-423 VVRTVR
+423 VPRTVR
-429 NAVLRQGPRRP
+429 NAVLR
-440 PGAVDDHDPPAPP
+440 
-453 SATLP
+453 
-458 VRGPTV
+458 
-464 PEMGGLDAD
+464 
-473 RGSTV
+473 
-478 PEVGGL
+478 
-484 DADRG
+484 
-489 STVPGV
+489 
-495 GGLDAVRRPTV
+495 
-506 PGVGGLDAVRGPT
+506 
-519 GRGAGGFP
+519 GAGESGQPAGGPMRAGPLGGFGGEDSP
-527 RARAARPGVTL
+527 PNEPGRRGVRL
-538 APDDF
+538 LPDDF

-567 LREAWGTAKA
+567 LRETWGMAKA

-599 FSLLARTVRPAELPD
+599 FSRLARTVRPADLPD
-614 LDAAVGQGTNLHH
+614 LDADVGQGTNLHH

-655 AHLEPDGYPLFDY
+655 AHLEPDGQPWFAY
-668 PPDPRTIELTLTEVT
+668 PPERRTIELTLTEVT
-683 RLTRRRATINLFM
+683 RLTRRGATVNVFM
-696 LDDDPRLVAFVDLIA
+696 LDDDPRLIAFVDLLA
-711 RLNGGRVFAPAP
+711 RLNGGRVFAPSP
-723 DRLGDYVVSDYLRAR
+723 ERLGDYVVSDYLRAR
-738 RGRRAR
+738 RGRRGRRAG

>member
-14 PLEPPFDVARALDR
+14 PLEPPFDVAGALDR
-28 LGDRVLRGDRAAD
+28 LGERVLSGDRAAD

-66 RRRQLRERGRL
+66 RRRELRERGRL
-77 DGTLERVRE
+77 DGTLEQVRE

-97 TLFPDPSDA
+97 ALFPDPSDA

-122 RAVRQLADYRWRS
+122 RAVRQLADYQWRS

-150 REVLDSQFRGM
+150 REVLDAQFQGM

-177 DMIADLN
+177 DMVADLN

-199 FEEFMER
+199 FEEFMDR

-213 RPRSLEE
+213 NPRSLEE

-246 LAALS
+246 LAALTE
-251 ASVLGDLGLRY
+251 SVLGDLGLQY

-272 SRRPDLAWDQGAAM
+272 SHRPDLPWDQGTTM
-286 DGEQPL
+286 GGEEPL

-307 ESLEATLG
+307 ESLEASLG
-315 QRYPGASLDDI
+315 QRYPGASLDDV

-335 GRAAV
+335 GRSAV

-352 LAEQGYLV
+352 LTEQGYLL
-360 REQGELRLT
+360 REQGELKLS

-379 ALRRIFSSLDE
+379 ALRRVFSSLEE

-413 WTFGDEEPLD
+413 WVFGDEEPLD

-429 NAVLRQGPRRP
+429 NAVLRGASRP
-440 PGAVDDHDPPAPP
+440 PGGAMDSPGHPAPR
-453 SATLP
+453 SAT
-458 VRGPTV
+458 V
-464 PEMGGLDAD
+464 PL
-473 RGSTV
+473 
-478 PEVGGL
+478 
-484 DADRG
+484 
-489 STVPGV
+489 
-495 GGLDAVRRPTV
+495 
-506 PGVGGLDAVRGPT
+506 
-519 GRGAGGFP
+519 RGAEQRETGFPRARTEAGRPGDRAGAGFP
-527 RARAARPGVTL
+527 RARAAGPAVEL

-567 LREAWGTAKA
+567 LRETWGMAKA

-599 FSLLARTVRPAELPD
+599 FSRFARTVRPADLPD
-614 LDAAVGQGTNLHH
+614 LDADIGQGTNLHH

-655 AHLEPDGYPLFDY
+655 AHLEPDGYAWFAY
-668 PPDPRTIELTLTEVT
+668 PPERRTVELTLTEVT
-683 RLTRRRATINLFM
+683 RLTRRGATINVFM
-696 LDDDPRLVAFVDLIA
+696 LDEDPRLVAFVDLVA
-711 RLNGGRVFAPAP
+711 RLNGGRVFSPSP

-738 RGRRAR
+738 RGRRGRRAG

>member
-14 PLEPPFDVARALDR
+14 PLEPPFDVAGALDR
-28 LGDRVLRGDRAAD
+28 LGERVLSGDRAAD

-66 RRRQLRERGRL
+66 RRRDLRERGRL

-86 LLDQAVEQERQ
+86 LLDQAVDQERQ
-97 TLFPDPSDA
+97 ALFPDPSDA

-122 RAVRQLADYRWRS
+122 RAVRQLADYQWRS

-150 REVLDSQFRGM
+150 REVLDSQFKGL

-177 DMIADLN
+177 DMVADLN

-189 DARGEDTQRQ
+189 DARGEDTSRQ

-213 RPRSLEE
+213 NPRNLEE

-251 ASVLGDLGLRY
+251 ESVLGDLGLQY
-262 ELDRLGRALR
+262 ELDRLGRSLR
-272 SRRPDLAWDQGAAM
+272 SRRPDLPWDQGANM
-286 DGEQPL
+286 GGDQPL

-307 ESLEATLG
+307 ESLESTLG

-352 LAEQGYLV
+352 LTEQGYLV
-360 REQGELRLT
+360 REQGELKLS

-379 ALRRIFSSLDE
+379 ALRRVFSSLEE

-398 AGLGLAGEPT
+398 PGLGLAGEPT

-413 WTFGDEEPLD
+413 WVFGDEEPLD

-429 NAVLRQGPRRP
+429 NAVLRGGRRQP
-440 PGAVDDHDPPAPP
+440 GGAVA
-453 SATLP
+453 
-458 VRGPTV
+458 
-464 PEMGGLDAD
+464 
-473 RGSTV
+473 
-478 PEVGGL
+478 
-484 DADRG
+484 
-489 STVPGV
+489 
-495 GGLDAVRRPTV
+495 
-506 PGVGGLDAVRGPT
+506 
-519 GRGAGGFP
+519 
-527 RARAARPGVTL
+527 L

-567 LREAWGTAKA
+567 LRETWGMAKA

-593 ALEIIG
+593 ALQVIG
-599 FSLLARTVRPAELPD
+599 FSLLARTVRPADLPD

-655 AHLEPDGYPLFDY
+655 AHLEPDGYPVFDY

-683 RLTRRRATINLFM
+683 RLTRRRATINVFM

-738 RGRRAR
+738 RGR

>member
-28 LGDRVLRGDRAAD
+28 LGERVLAGDRAAD
-41 ALRNLLR
+41 ALRGLLR
-48 QGMPGTR
+48 DGMPGTR

-66 RRRQLRERGRL
+66 RRRELRQRGRL

-86 LLDQAVEQERQ
+86 LLDQAVDTERQ
-97 TLFPDPSDA
+97 ALFPDPSDA

-122 RAVRQLADYRWRS
+122 RAVRQLADYQWRS

-150 REVLDSQFRGM
+150 REVLDAQFRGM

-177 DMIADLN
+177 DMVADLN

-189 DARGEDTQRQ
+189 DARGEDTQAA

-213 RPRSLEE
+213 NPRSLEE

-231 ASRLAASLTP
+231 ASRLAASLSP

-251 ASVLGDLGLRY
+251 RSVLGDLGLQY

-272 SRRPDLAWDQGAAM
+272 SRRSDLRWDQGATM

-307 ESLEATLG
+307 ESLEASLG

-352 LAEQGYLV
+352 LTEQGYLL

-429 NAVLRQGPRRP
+429 NAVQRGAPRRP
-440 PGAVDDHDPPAPP
+440 GGAVA
-453 SATLP
+453 
-458 VRGPTV
+458 
-464 PEMGGLDAD
+464 
-473 RGSTV
+473 
-478 PEVGGL
+478 
-484 DADRG
+484 
-489 STVPGV
+489 
-495 GGLDAVRRPTV
+495 
-506 PGVGGLDAVRGPT
+506 
-519 GRGAGGFP
+519 
-527 RARAARPGVTL
+527 L

-558 LVDQSYSML
+558 LVDQSLSML
-567 LREAWGTAKA
+567 LRETWGMAKA

-599 FSLLARTVRPAELPD
+599 FSLLARTVRPADLPD
-614 LDAAVGQGTNLHH
+614 LDASVTQGTNLHH

-655 AHLEPDGYPLFDY
+655 AHLEPDGRPIFDY
-668 PPDPRTIELTLTEVT
+668 PPDPRTIELTLTEVN
-683 RLTRRRATINLFM
+683 RLTRRRATINVFM
-696 LDDDPRLVAFVDLIA
+696 LDDDPRLVAFVDLVA
-711 RLNGGRVFAPAP
+711 RLNGGRVLAPAP

-738 RGRRAR
+738 RGRRGR

>member
-14 PLEPPFDVARALDR
+14 PLEPPFDVAGALDR
-28 LGDRVLRGDRAAD
+28 LGERVLSGDRAAD

-66 RRRQLRERGRL
+66 RRQELRERGRL
-77 DGTLERVRE
+77 DGTLEQVRE

-97 TLFPDPSDA
+97 ALFPDPSDA

-122 RAVRQLADYRWRS
+122 RAVRQLADYQWRS

-150 REVLDSQFRGM
+150 REVLDSQFKGM

-168 SPEELQRIR
+168 SPTELQRIR
-177 DMIADLN
+177 DMVADLN

-213 RPRSLEE
+213 NPRNLEE

-246 LAALS
+246 LAAL
-251 ASVLGDLGLRY
+251 AESVLGDLGLQY
-262 ELDRLGRALR
+262 ELDRLGRSLR
-272 SRRPDLAWDQGAAM
+272 SRRPDLSWDQGAAM
-286 DGEQPL
+286 GGEQPL

-307 ESLEATLG
+307 ESLEASLG

-352 LAEQGYLV
+352 LTEQGYLV
-360 REQGELRLT
+360 REQGELKLS

-379 ALRRIFSSLDE
+379 ALRRVFSSLEE

-413 WTFGDEEPLD
+413 WVFGDEEPLD

-429 NAVLRQGPRRP
+429 NAVLRGGPRQ
-440 PGAVDDHDPPAPP
+440 PGRAVA
-453 SATLP
+453 
-458 VRGPTV
+458 
-464 PEMGGLDAD
+464 
-473 RGSTV
+473 
-478 PEVGGL
+478 
-484 DADRG
+484 
-489 STVPGV
+489 
-495 GGLDAVRRPTV
+495 
-506 PGVGGLDAVRGPT
+506 
-519 GRGAGGFP
+519 
-527 RARAARPGVTL
+527 L

-567 LREAWGTAKA
+567 LRETWGMAKA

-593 ALEIIG
+593 ALEVIG
-599 FSLLARTVRPAELPD
+599 FSLLARTVRPVDLPD

-655 AHLEPDGYPLFDY
+655 AHLEPDGYPIFDY

-683 RLTRRRATINLFM
+683 RLTRRRATINVFM
-696 LDDDPRLVAFVDLIA
+696 LDDDPSLVAFVDLIA
-711 RLNGGRVFAPAP
+711 RLNGGRVFAPSP

-738 RGRRAR
+738 RGR

>member
-14 PLEPPFDVARALDR
+14 PLEPPFDLARALDR
-28 LGDRVLRGDRAAD
+28 LGERVLAGDRAAD
-41 ALRNLLR
+41 ALADLLR
-48 QGMPGTR
+48 RGMPGMR
-55 GLRDLLRQARD
+55 GLRDLLRQVRE
-66 RRRQLRERGRL
+66 RRRGLRERGQL

-86 LLDQAVEQERQ
+86 LLDRAVEQERAA
-97 TLFPDPSDA
+97 LFPDPSDQ

-116 LPPDTA
+116 LPADTA

-150 REVLDSQFRGM
+150 REVLDTQFRGM

-168 SPEELQRIR
+168 SPEQLQRIR
-177 DMIADLN
+177 DMLADLN
-184 AMLEA
+184 AMLDA

-199 FEEFMER
+199 FDEFMQR

-213 RPRSLEE
+213 NPRTLEE

-246 LAALS
+246 LAGLAQ
-251 ASVLGDLGLRY
+251 AVLGDLGLQY

-272 SRRPDLAWDQGAAM
+272 GRRPDLPWDQGAQIG
-286 DGEQPL
+286 GEQPL

-307 ESLEATLG
+307 ESLESTLG
-315 QRYPGASLDDI
+315 QRYPGASLDDV
-326 DLEAVERAL
+326 DREALERAL

-340 DDVETLRRLERE
+340 EDLETLRRLERE
-352 LAEQGYLV
+352 LAEQGYLL
-360 REQGELRLT
+360 REQGELRLS

-379 ALRRIFSSLDE
+379 ALRRIFAQLEE

-398 AGLGLAGEPT
+398 AGAGLAGEPT

-413 WTFGDEEPLD
+413 WAFGDEEPLD

-429 NAVLRQGPRRP
+429 NAVLRQGPRSTGGAQSAP
-440 PGAVDDHDPPAPP
+440 PDPP
-453 SATLP
+453 
-458 VRGPTV
+458 
-464 PEMGGLDAD
+464 
-473 RGSTV
+473 
-478 PEVGGL
+478 
-484 DADRG
+484 
-489 STVPGV
+489 
-495 GGLDAVRRPTV
+495 RRTRV
-506 PGVGGLDAVRGPT
+506 KLI
-519 GRGAGGFP
+519 
-527 RARAARPGVTL
+527 
-538 APDDF
+538 PDDF

-567 LREAWGTAKA
+567 LREAWGMAKA

-582 HSLVSTRYPQD
+582 HSLVATRYPQD
-593 ALEIIG
+593 ALEIVG
-599 FSLLARTVRPAELPD
+599 FSLLARTVRTADLPD
-614 LDAAVGQGTNLHH
+614 LAPAVGQGTNLHH

-655 AHLEPDGYPLFDY
+655 AHLEPDGYPWFDY
-668 PPDPRTIELTLTEVT
+668 PPDPRTIELTLAEVT
-683 RLTRRRATINLFM
+683 RLTRRGATINVFM
-696 LDDDPRLVAFVDLIA
+696 LDDDPRLVRFVDGIA
-711 RLNGGRVFAPAP
+711 RLNGGRVFAASAE
-723 DRLGDYVVSDYLRAR
+723 RLGDYVVSDYLRSR
-738 RGRRAR
+738 RGRRARGA

>member
-14 PLEPPFDVARALDR
+14 PLEPPFDVAKALDR
-28 LGDRVLRGDRAAD
+28 LGDRVLSGDRAAD

-66 RRRQLRERGRL
+66 RRRELRERGRL
-77 DGTLERVRE
+77 DGTLEQVRE

-97 TLFPDPSDA
+97 ALFPDPSDA

-122 RAVRQLADYRWRS
+122 RAVRQLADYQWRS

-150 REVLDSQFRGM
+150 REVLDSQFKGM

-177 DMIADLN
+177 DMVADLN

-213 RPRSLEE
+213 NPRNLEE

-251 ASVLGDLGLRY
+251 ESVLGDLGLQY
-262 ELDRLGRALR
+262 ELDRLGRSLR
-272 SRRPDLAWDQGAAM
+272 SRRPDLSWDQGAAM
-286 DGEQPL
+286 GGEQPL
-292 GLGDATTALEELADL
+292 GLGDATSALEELADL
-307 ESLEATLG
+307 ESLESALG

-352 LAEQGYLV
+352 LTEQGYLV
-360 REQGELRLT
+360 REQGELKLS

-379 ALRRIFSSLDE
+379 ALRRVFSSLEE

-413 WTFGDEEPLD
+413 WVFGDEEPLD

-429 NAVLRQGPRRP
+429 NAVLR
-440 PGAVDDHDPPAPP
+440 
-453 SATLP
+453 
-458 VRGPTV
+458 
-464 PEMGGLDAD
+464 
-473 RGSTV
+473 
-478 PEVGGL
+478 
-484 DADRG
+484 
-489 STVPGV
+489 
-495 GGLDAVRRPTV
+495 
-506 PGVGGLDAVRGPT
+506 
-519 GRGAGGFP
+519 GAGSGGF
-527 RARAARPGVTL
+527 
-538 APDDF
+538 
-543 EVLETERRTSAAVCL
+543 
-558 LVDQSYSML
+558 
-567 LREAWGTAKA
+567 
-577 TALAL
+577 
-582 HSLVSTRYPQD
+582 
-593 ALEIIG
+593 
-599 FSLLARTVRPAELPD
+599 
-614 LDAAVGQGTNLHH
+614 
-627 ALVLAGRHLDRH
+627 
-639 PEAEPVVL
+639 
-647 VVTDGEPT
+647 
-655 AHLEPDGYPLFDY
+655 
-668 PPDPRTIELTLTEVT
+668 
-683 RLTRRRATINLFM
+683 
-696 LDDDPRLVAFVDLIA
+696 
-711 RLNGGRVFAPAP
+711 GGRTPPRMNRDGIEHASAWLLKTS
-723 DRLGDYVVSDYLRAR
+723 R
-738 RGRRAR
+738 

>member
-14 PLEPPFDVARALDR
+14 PLEPPFDVAKALDR
-28 LGDRVLRGDRAAD
+28 LGERVLGGDRAAD

-55 GLRDLLRQARD
+55 GLRDLLRQVRD
-66 RRRQLRERGRL
+66 RRRELRERGRL

-86 LLDQAVEQERQ
+86 LLDQAVEQERRA
-97 TLFPDPSDA
+97 LFPDPSDA

-135 PEAAATYEQIRDLLR
+135 SEAAATYEQIRDLLR
-150 REVLDSQFRGM
+150 REVLDSQFQGM

-168 SPEELQRIR
+168 SPEQLRRIR
-177 DMIADLN
+177 DMVADLN

-199 FEEFMER
+199 FEEFMDR

-213 RPRSLEE
+213 NPRSLEE

-246 LAALS
+246 LSGLAQ
-251 ASVLGDLGLRY
+251 SVLGDVGLRY
-262 ELDRLGRALR
+262 ELDRLGRSLR
-272 SRRPDLAWDQGAAM
+272 SRRPELRWDQGAAM

-307 ESLEATLG
+307 ESLEASLG
-315 QRYPGASLDDI
+315 QRYPGASLDDV
-326 DLEAVERAL
+326 DSEALERAL

-379 ALRRIFSSLDE
+379 ALRRIFSSLDD
-390 GRRGDHDV
+390 GRRGDHDL
-398 AGLGLAGEPT
+398 AGIGLAGEPT

-413 WTFGDEEPLD
+413 WVFGDEESLD
-423 VVRTVR
+423 AVRTVR
-429 NAVLRQGPRRP
+429 NAVMRQAPTPRHTR
-440 PGAVDDHDPPAPP
+440 
-453 SATLP
+453 LK
-458 VRGPTV
+458 
-464 PEMGGLDAD
+464 LI
-473 RGSTV
+473 
-478 PEVGGL
+478 
-484 DADRG
+484 
-489 STVPGV
+489 
-495 GGLDAVRRPTV
+495 
-506 PGVGGLDAVRGPT
+506 
-519 GRGAGGFP
+519 
-527 RARAARPGVTL
+527 
-538 APDDF
+538 PDDF

-567 LREAWGTAKA
+567 LRETWGMAKT

-582 HSLVSTRYPQD
+582 HSLMSTRYPQD
-593 ALEIIG
+593 ALEIVG

-614 LDAAVGQGTNLHH
+614 LDAAMGQGTNLHH

-647 VVTDGEPT
+647 VITDGEPT
-655 AHLEPDGYPLFDY
+655 AHLEPDGYPWFDY

-683 RLTRRRATINLFM
+683 RLTRRGATINVFM
-696 LDDDPRLVAFVDLIA
+696 LDDDPRLVGFVDLIA
-711 RLNGGRVFAPAP
+711 RLNGGRMFAPSP